1 MQEEIEVVRRE
12 MEVRLVDEQRLRY
25 DIEKKLQNLR
35 NRSTSGNL
43 ANPDNSAII
52 SALESAR
59 YDLDT
64 TQVMVDAYKE
74 VLASRAAN
82 VVNLWADTGFLESTH
97 MTYIQSCGFEW
108 LETVSEAAFYIFA
121 TLLCPKSDWD
131 GQIRSNSCMRYMQQ
145 ELRDY
150 VRAEQEN
157 VGGSEADVAEL
168 NAIVHIFTSS
178 CDVVQAG
185 EVRMASM
192 SVDGAQARL
201 NEQDRLWS
209 VAKQT
214 VQTRFK
220 LDSQPP
226 LQHIHLLNDFT
237 DTWGAQK
244 EAEQRNLSAI
254 AQVTSLV
261 RKDASEVCGR
271 GIHCALRGYYNCC

>member
-108 LETVSEAAFYIFA
+108 PETVSEASFYIFA

-192 SVDGAQARL
+192 SVDGAQAWL

-214 VQTRFK
+214 FQTA
-220 LDSQPP
+220 SNW
-226 LQHIHLLNDFT
+226 I
-237 DTWGAQK
+237 
-244 EAEQRNLSAI
+244 RNLRYSI
-254 AQVTSLV
+254 SIFSMISQIRGV
-261 RKDASEVCGR
+261 RRRKQSK
-271 GIHCALRGYYNCC
+271 GICLLLLK